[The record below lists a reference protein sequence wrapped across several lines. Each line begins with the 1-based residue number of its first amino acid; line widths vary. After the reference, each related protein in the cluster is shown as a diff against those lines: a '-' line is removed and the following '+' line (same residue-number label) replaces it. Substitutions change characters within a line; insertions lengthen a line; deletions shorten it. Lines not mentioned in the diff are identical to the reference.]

1 MTDDND
7 DDAAQARREARRA
20 QRMSWL
26 WWGMVPVICIA
37 YWLTSKADYS
47 ERAML
52 CVLAAVSFI
61 ANAVS
66 YSGKQKAAEAKAAG
80 YENP

>member
-1 MTDDND
+1 MADKHDERIEE
-7 DDAAQARREARRA
+7 AHKEARRA
-20 QRMSWL
+20 QHLSWL
-26 WWGMVPVICIA
+26 WWGLVPIVCVT
-37 YWLTSKADYS
+37 YWLVSKAEYP

-52 CVLAAVSFI
+52 VVLAAVSFI